1 MLSILNEC
9 LLHIWKKKKA
19 VKHTKGFYI
28 VIHRTQKSRVT
39 LLAAPLKHL
48 GTNNIISGQDVSL
61 FPEKIPVS
69 LNADSHVNFYKN
81 RSSVCNCWLQYQC
94 ISQTKS
100 LTTESSHLSGV
111 F

>member
-1 MLSILNEC
+1 MSVAYLE
-9 LLHIWKKKKA
+9 KKA
-19 VKHTKGFYI
+19 VKHTKEGFYI
-28 VIHRTQKSRVT
+28 AIHRTQKSRVT

-69 LNADSHVNFYKN
+69 LNADSHISFYK
-81 RSSVCNCWLQYQC
+81 SKVVFVTVGFSISVYPKQL
-94 ISQTKS
+94 S
-100 LTTESSHLSGV
+100 LTTDSSHRSGV